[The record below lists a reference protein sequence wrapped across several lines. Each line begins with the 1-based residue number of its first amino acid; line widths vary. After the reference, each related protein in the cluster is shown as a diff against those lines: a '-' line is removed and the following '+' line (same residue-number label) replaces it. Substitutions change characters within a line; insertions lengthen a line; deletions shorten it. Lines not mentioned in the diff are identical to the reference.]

1 MKKKTAASLIMALFF
16 AASGAF
22 YIEGAP
28 EKAIADEEKP
38 ETAQKSEQ
46 SQAAKAAA
54 EDEKPVIKEES
65 EKTEAAEEPEEADL
79 AETIAEK
86 RIVQKDTI
94 KIGDR
99 LYDNVMD
106 DSKFS
111 RLIKPSKKYGA
122 KLYALAGTD
131 LFVIAKDGKPIVY
144 MSTGTCSASADYANL
159 LAELFASGFEEYK
172 KLQENILFSAETGA
186 EISVKFEQYTAYS
199 IKNVNGEITVSW

>member
-1 MKKKTAASLIMALFF
+1 MKKKTAASLILALFF

-28 EKAIADEEKP
+28 EKAIADEEMP
-38 ETAQKSEQ
+38 GTAEKSDQ
-46 SQAAKAAA
+46 SLDAKTAV
-54 EDEKPVIKEES
+54 EDEKSAIKEKS
-65 EKTEAAEEPEEADL
+65 EKTQTVEKSEEEDMPETNADTN
-79 AETIAEK
+79 TI
-86 RIVQKDTI
+86 QKDTI

-106 DSKFS
+106 NSKFS
-111 RLIKPSKKYGA
+111 RLIKPARKYGA
-122 KLYALAGTD
+122 KLYGLAGTD
-131 LFVIAKDGKPIVY
+131 SFVIAKDGKPIVY
-144 MSTGTCSASADYANL
+144 MSTGTCSASAAHANL

-199 IKNVNGEITVSW
+199 IKNENDEITVSW